1 LSTSVILR
9 RLTITVAMVI
19 ATAACS
25 AAPAATV
32 PPSAT
37 PAGALPT
44 ANATS
49 VPVTAAPA
57 TAAPVT
63 AAPVSAAPAPAA
75 ACAAWACTFNEVRP
89 LFESQFGLVFAAP
102 DSPHIGVRPDKKLDV
117 YIAGKTDSSPITV
130 IGFLTTDSTT
140 VDAQITFAIRLVEP
154 TNADTTLAWLQGQL
168 TAAQAFWAANPDC
181 AKYGMHSNGK
191 ACNGASVVKVFGSSQ
206 FTFEADGLVVDNQNT
221 FSPKAISLEIR
232 PA

>member
-1 LSTSVILR
+1 MNASVILR
-9 RLTITVAMVI
+9 RLTITVAIVV
-19 ATAACS
+19 AVAACS

-32 PPSAT
+32 PPSGT

-49 VPVTAAPA
+49 VPVS
-57 TAAPVT
+57 AAPVT
-63 AAPVSAAPAPAA
+63 AAPVTATPAPAA

-117 YIAGKTDSSPITV
+117 FIKGKTDSTPITV
-130 IGFLTTDSTT
+130 IAFLTTDSTT
-140 VDAQITFAIRLVEP
+140 VDAEITFAIRLVEP
-154 TNADTTLAWLQGQL
+154 TNADTALAWLQGQL

-181 AKYGMHSNGK
+181 AKYGVHSNGK
-191 ACNGASVVKVFGSSQ
+191 ACKRASVVKVFGSSQ
-206 FTFEADGLVVDNQNT
+206 FTFEADGLVADNQNT